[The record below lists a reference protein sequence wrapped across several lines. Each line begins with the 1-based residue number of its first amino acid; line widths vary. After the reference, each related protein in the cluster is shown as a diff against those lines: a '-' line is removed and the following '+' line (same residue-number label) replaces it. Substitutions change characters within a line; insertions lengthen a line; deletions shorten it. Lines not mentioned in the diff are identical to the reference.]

1 MKRSAA
7 ILISTVVGLALTS
20 CSSTANTAASTSS
33 SSAASSAAATGSTGS
48 AASNTVSSASG
59 KKIYYGIPSPLATE
73 SGEHNINLGIT
84 CYADK
89 IGAKVTTL
97 DSNLDVN
104 KQISDFDNLLAQQAN
119 VLPFLPLDP
128 AAFTAPFQ
136 RAKDA
141 GASVIELYNPK
152 STAPG
157 SIYED
162 SATAGADAV
171 KYVTEHMPAGG
182 GKAILIGGPPIQ
194 TVTDRINGFA
204 DLAAAA
210 NIAVLEQ
217 SDNLKD
223 NVNDARTLADT
234 LFTKHPDATIVF
246 AFNDNAAIGAGLSAQ
261 SRGMTG
267 MLIFGINGTPEG
279 IKAIKDG
286 IITATYDADQWGM
299 GYAAAQMGE
308 TLQNGGSVEPDKLA
322 MKRWDITNADKW
334 LPAEDR
340 CAAVG

>member
-1 MKRSAA
+1 MKRCTA
-7 ILISTVVGLALTS
+7 ILISSVVGLALTS
-20 CSSTANTAASTSS
+20 CSSTDNTAAST
-33 SSAASSAAATGSTGS
+33 AANSAAATSDASSMTSSTQ
-48 AASNTVSSASG
+48 TSSSG
-59 KKIYYGIPSPLATE
+59 KKIHYGIPSPLATE

-89 IGAKVTTL
+89 IGAEVTTL

-162 SATAGADAV
+162 SASAGADAI
-171 KYVTEHMPAGG
+171 KYITENMPAGG

-210 NIAVLEQ
+210 NITVLEKA
-217 SDNLKD
+217 DNLKD

-234 LFTKHPDATIVF
+234 LFTKNPDATIVF

-261 SRGMTG
+261 SRGMTD

-308 TLQNGGSVEPDKLA
+308 TLQNGGAVEPDKLS
-322 MKRWDITNADKW
+322 MKRWDVTNADKW

-340 CAAVG
+340 CAAVK